1 MNRTLQILK
10 YEKGKESFRMRER
23 EGPDRNAVEKALLQ
37 EEIERRILN
46 MEQENYRFPKHFDK
60 KDYVAAALSALGC
73 LIMLVIGAWL

>member
-1 MNRTLQILK
+1 
-10 YEKGKESFRMRER
+10 MRER

-60 KDYVAAALSALGC
+60 KDYVVAALSALGC

>member
-1 MNRTLQILK
+1 
-10 YEKGKESFRMRER
+10 MRER